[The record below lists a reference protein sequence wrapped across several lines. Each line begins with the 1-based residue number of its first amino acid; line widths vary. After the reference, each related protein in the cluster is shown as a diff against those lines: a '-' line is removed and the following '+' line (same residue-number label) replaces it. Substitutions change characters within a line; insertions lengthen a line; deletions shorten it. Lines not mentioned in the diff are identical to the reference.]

1 MPPATALALAGP
13 LYEPR
18 FRVLISIT
26 FFGRLSR
33 FLVVAGAATIFCRLC
48 GFESVTHL
56 VKTLF
61 LERTGC
67 SLGRGRA
74 GVEKAPRDRD
84 DRGVRR
90 LRSLEIIDQ

>member
-33 FLVVAGAATIFCRLC
+33 FLVVAGAATIFVDYVDL
-48 GFESVTHL
+48 SQLPTW
-56 VKTLF
+56 
-61 LERTGC
+61 
-67 SLGRGRA
+67 
-74 GVEKAPRDRD
+74 
-84 DRGVRR
+84 
-90 LRSLEIIDQ
+90 LRPYF